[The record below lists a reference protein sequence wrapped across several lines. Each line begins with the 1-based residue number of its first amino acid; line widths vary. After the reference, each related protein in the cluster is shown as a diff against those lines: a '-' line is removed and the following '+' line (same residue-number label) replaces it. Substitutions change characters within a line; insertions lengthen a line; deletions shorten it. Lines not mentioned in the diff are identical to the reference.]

1 MCFIVFEVRGLWK
14 SIEMGPKSIKNG
26 SEIDAKMMIGS
37 KIAFWR
43 HLGCLGAHLVRLE
56 GHLGAQRDGLDT
68 ILGPLGR
75 PGKRFGVDFER
86 IWGSQTGPEE

>member
-1 MCFIVFEVRGLWK
+1 MGSK
-14 SIEMGPKSIKNG
+14 SIQDG
-26 SEIDAKMMIGS
+26 SEIDAKMMIES

-56 GHLGAQRDGLDT
+56 GHLGAQRGGLDA

-75 PGKRFGVDFER
+75 PGKHFGVDFGG
-86 IWGSQTGPEE
+86 IWGSQTGPKE